1 MMYFLSIILI
11 KILINFEFLQQLFFF
26 KFYQYYLYI
35 TCFNYLPD
43 RRVIQ
48 QKCKIVKQCI
58 VFLPGY
64 PHRSFLQKKIT
75 FSRVK

>member
-48 QKCKIVKQCI
+48 
-58 VFLPGY
+58 
-64 PHRSFLQKKIT
+64 
-75 FSRVK
+75 